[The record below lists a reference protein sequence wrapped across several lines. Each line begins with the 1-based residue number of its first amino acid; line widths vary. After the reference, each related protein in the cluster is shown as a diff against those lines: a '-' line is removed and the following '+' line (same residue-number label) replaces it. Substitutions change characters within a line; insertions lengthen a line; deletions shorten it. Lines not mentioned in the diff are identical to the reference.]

1 MEHLTVLYFP
11 YFHLRFNYGIIIDTD
26 IEGDNLRRELVDI
39 VQVKMIR
46 STIVGSFYYKSFF
59 FASLSYNE
67 KQEAFRPLSVFA
79 S

>member
-39 VQVKMIR
+39 VQVKKKYEEYYIR
-46 STIVGSFYYKSFF
+46 
-59 FASLSYNE
+59 
-67 KQEAFRPLSVFA
+67 
-79 S
+79 